1 MIEKKEILEILPR
14 EIKNQLN
21 AFNFKNIQE
30 IRIRAEKPIIVKEGS
45 NEVITNYMA
54 TLEDISSVV
63 KRMSSYSIY
72 AYDDEIKQG
81 YITIKG
87 GHRVGICGKC
97 VLDGEKVKTIK
108 YPASL
113 NIRICREVEGCSN
126 KILPY
131 VLKSSMVE
139 NTIIISPPNCGKTTL
154 LRDIAKN
161 LSNGIKKLNLRG
173 MKVCVIDERSEIA
186 SCVNGVPQLNIG
198 LRTDVLDSCPKSQGI
213 MMAIRSMSPEVI
225 VCDEIGSRED
235 IESIIKAMNSGVK
248 LITTVHGYDVED
260 IYEREVFKEA
270 IENKVFQKAI
280 VLSGR
285 KGVGTVEYIYSF
297 EEKNIIYKD

>member
-54 TLEDISSVV
+54 TLEDISSIV

-161 LSNGIKKLNLRG
+161 LSNGIKRLNLRG

>member
-1 MIEKKEILEILPR
+1 MIDKKEILEILPNG
-14 EIKNQLN
+14 IKDRLN
-21 AFNFKNIQE
+21 MFNFNNLQE
-30 IRIRAEKPIIVKEGS
+30 IRIRSGKPIIVKDGNLEI
-45 NEVITNYMA
+45 ITDYIV
-54 TLEDISSVV
+54 TLEEVGGIV

-81 YITIKG
+81 YITING

-97 VLDGEKVKTIK
+97 VTEGERVKTIK

-113 NIRICREVEGCSN
+113 NIRICREINDCSN

-131 VLKSSMVE
+131 IFKDSMVE

-154 LRDIAKN
+154 LRDIAKK
-161 LSNGIKKLNLRG
+161 LSNGIKKLDLKG
-173 MKVCVIDERSEIA
+173 MKVCIIDERSEIA
-186 SCVNGVPQLNIG
+186 SCVNGVPQLNVG

-213 MMAIRSMSPEVI
+213 MMAIRSMSPDVI
-225 VCDEIGSRED
+225 VCDEIGSTKD

-248 LITTVHGYDVED
+248 LITTVHGYDVKD
-260 IYEREVFKEA
+260 IYEREIFKGA

-280 VLSGR
+280 VLSSR

-297 EEKNIIYKD
+297 KGKNIIYGG

>member
-1 MIEKKEILEILPR
+1 MEEKEILKILPS
-14 EIKNQLN
+14 EIKKQLN
-21 AFNFKNIQE
+21 ALNFKNLQE
-30 IRIRAEKPIIVKEGS
+30 IRIRSQKPIIVKDGTCEI
-45 NEVITNYMA
+45 VTDYIA
-54 TLEDISSVV
+54 TLEEVGSIV

-81 YITIKG
+81 YITING

-97 VLDGEKVKTIK
+97 VVEGEKVKTIK

-113 NIRICREVEGCSN
+113 NIRICREVAGCSD

-131 VLKSSMVE
+131 ILKSSMVE

-154 LRDIAKN
+154 LRDIAKK
-161 LSNGIKKLNLRG
+161 LSNGISKLDLKG

-186 SCVNGVPQLNIG
+186 SCVNGVPQLNLG

-213 MMAIRSMSPEVI
+213 MMAIRSMSPDVI
-225 VCDEIGSRED
+225 VCDEIGSTED

-248 LITTVHGYDVED
+248 LITTVHGYDVKD
-260 IYEREVFKEA
+260 IYEREVFKGA

-280 VLSGR
+280 VLSSR

-297 EEKNIIYKD
+297 EEKNIIY

>member
-1 MIEKKEILEILPR
+1 MMEEKEILEILPS
-14 EIKNQLN
+14 EIKKQLN
-21 AFNFKNIQE
+21 ALNFKNLQE
-30 IRIRAEKPIIVKEGS
+30 IRIRSQKPIIVKDGACEI
-45 NEVITNYMA
+45 VTDYIA
-54 TLEDISSVV
+54 TLEEVGSIV

-72 AYDDEIKQG
+72 AYDNEIKQG
-81 YITIKG
+81 YITING

-97 VLDGEKVKTIK
+97 VVEGEKVKTIK

-113 NIRICREVEGCSN
+113 NIRICREVAGCSD

-131 VLKSSMVE
+131 ILKSSMVE

-154 LRDIAKN
+154 LRDIAKK
-161 LSNGIKKLNLRG
+161 LSNGISKLDLKG

-186 SCVNGVPQLNIG
+186 SCVNGVPQLNLG

-213 MMAIRSMSPEVI
+213 MMAIRSMSPDVI
-225 VCDEIGSRED
+225 VCDEIGSTED

-248 LITTVHGYDVED
+248 LITTVHGYDVKD
-260 IYEREVFKEA
+260 IYEREVFKGA

-280 VLSGR
+280 VLSSR

-297 EEKNIIYKD
+297 EEKNIIY

>member
-54 TLEDISSVV
+54 TLEDISSIV

-161 LSNGIKKLNLRG
+161 LSNGIKRLNLRG
-173 MKVCVIDERSEIA
+173 VKVCVIDERSEIA

>member
-1 MIEKKEILEILPR
+1 MMEEKEILEILPS
-14 EIKNQLN
+14 EIKKQLN
-21 AFNFKNIQE
+21 ALNFKNLQE
-30 IRIRAEKPIIVKEGS
+30 IRIRSQKPIIVKDGACEI
-45 NEVITNYMA
+45 VTDYIA
-54 TLEDISSVV
+54 TLEEVGSIV

-81 YITIKG
+81 YITING

-97 VLDGEKVKTIK
+97 VVEGEKVKTIK

-113 NIRICREVEGCSN
+113 NIRICREVAGCSD

-131 VLKSSMVE
+131 ILKSSMVE

-154 LRDIAKN
+154 LRDIAKK
-161 LSNGIKKLNLRG
+161 LSNGISKLDLKG

-186 SCVNGVPQLNIG
+186 SCVNGVPQLNLG

-213 MMAIRSMSPEVI
+213 MMAIRSMSPDVI
-225 VCDEIGSRED
+225 VCDEIGSTED

-248 LITTVHGYDVED
+248 LITTVHGYDVKD
-260 IYEREVFKEA
+260 IYEREVFKGA

-280 VLSGR
+280 VLSSR

-297 EEKNIIYKD
+297 EEKNIIYWG

>member
-1 MIEKKEILEILPR
+1 MEKKEILEILPK

-161 LSNGIKKLNLRG
+161 LSNGIKRLNLRG
-173 MKVCVIDERSEIA
+173 VKVCVIDERSEIA

>member
-1 MIEKKEILEILPR
+1 MEEKEILEILPS
-14 EIKNQLN
+14 EIKKQLN
-21 AFNFKNIQE
+21 ALNFKNLQE
-30 IRIRAEKPIIVKEGS
+30 IRIRSQKPIIVKDGACEI
-45 NEVITNYMA
+45 VTDYIA
-54 TLEDISSVV
+54 TLEEVGSIV

-81 YITIKG
+81 YITING

-97 VLDGEKVKTIK
+97 VVEGEKVKTIK

-113 NIRICREVEGCSN
+113 NIRICREVAGCSD

-131 VLKSSMVE
+131 ILKSSMVE

-154 LRDIAKN
+154 LRDIAKK
-161 LSNGIKKLNLRG
+161 LSNGISKLDLKG

-186 SCVNGVPQLNIG
+186 SCVNGVPQLNLG

-213 MMAIRSMSPEVI
+213 MMAIRSMSPDVI
-225 VCDEIGSRED
+225 VCDEIGSTED

-248 LITTVHGYDVED
+248 LITTVHGYDVKD
-260 IYEREVFKEA
+260 IYEREVFKGA

-280 VLSGR
+280 VLSSR

-297 EEKNIIYKD
+297 EEKNIIY

>member
-1 MIEKKEILEILPR
+1 MEEKEILEILPS
-14 EIKNQLN
+14 EIKKQLN
-21 AFNFKNIQE
+21 ALNFKNLQE
-30 IRIRAEKPIIVKEGS
+30 IRIRSQKPIIVKDGTCEI
-45 NEVITNYMA
+45 VTDYIA
-54 TLEDISSVV
+54 TLEEVGSIV

-81 YITIKG
+81 YITING

-97 VLDGEKVKTIK
+97 VVEREKVKTIK

-113 NIRICREVEGCSN
+113 NIRICREVAGCSD

-131 VLKSSMVE
+131 ILKSSMVE

-154 LRDIAKN
+154 LRDIAKK
-161 LSNGIKKLNLRG
+161 LSNGISKLDLKG

-186 SCVNGVPQLNIG
+186 SCVNGVPQLNLG

-213 MMAIRSMSPEVI
+213 MMAIRSMSPDVI
-225 VCDEIGSRED
+225 VCDEIGSTED

-248 LITTVHGYDVED
+248 LITTVHGYDVKD
-260 IYEREVFKEA
+260 IYEREVFKGA

-280 VLSGR
+280 VLSSR

-297 EEKNIIYKD
+297 EEKNIIY

>member
-1 MIEKKEILEILPR
+1 MIEEKEILEILPN
-14 EIKNQLN
+14 EIKKQLN
-21 AFNFKNIQE
+21 ALNFKNLQE
-30 IRIRAEKPIIVKEGS
+30 IRIRSQKPIIVKDGACEI
-45 NEVITNYMA
+45 VTDYIA
-54 TLEDISSVV
+54 TLEEVGSIV
-63 KRMSSYSIY
+63 KRMSNYSIY

-81 YITIKG
+81 YITING

-97 VLDGEKVKTIK
+97 VVEGEKVKTIK

-113 NIRICREVEGCSN
+113 NIRICREVEGCSD

-131 VLKSSMVE
+131 ILKSSMVE

-154 LRDIAKN
+154 LRDIAKK
-161 LSNGIKKLNLRG
+161 LSNGISKLDLRG

-186 SCVNGVPQLNIG
+186 SCVNGVPQLNLG

-213 MMAIRSMSPEVI
+213 MMAIRSMSPDVI
-225 VCDEIGSRED
+225 VCDEIGSTED

-248 LITTVHGYDVED
+248 LITTVHGYDVKD
-260 IYEREVFKEA
+260 IYEREVFKGA

-280 VLSGR
+280 VLSSR

-297 EEKNIIYKD
+297 EEKNIID

>member
-1 MIEKKEILEILPR
+1 MMEEKEILEILPS
-14 EIKNQLN
+14 EIKKKLN
-21 AFNFKNIQE
+21 ALNFKNLQE
-30 IRIRAEKPIIVKEGS
+30 IRIRSQKPIIVKDGACEI
-45 NEVITNYMA
+45 VTDYIA
-54 TLEDISSVV
+54 TLEEVGSIV

-81 YITIKG
+81 YITING

-97 VLDGEKVKTIK
+97 VVEGEKVKTIK

-113 NIRICREVEGCSN
+113 NIRICREVAGCSD

-131 VLKSSMVE
+131 ILKSSMVE

-154 LRDIAKN
+154 LRDIAKK
-161 LSNGIKKLNLRG
+161 LSNGISKLDLKG

-186 SCVNGVPQLNIG
+186 SCVNGVPQLNLG

-213 MMAIRSMSPEVI
+213 MMAIRSMSPDVI
-225 VCDEIGSRED
+225 VCDEIGSTED

-248 LITTVHGYDVED
+248 LITTVHGYDVKD
-260 IYEREVFKEA
+260 IYEREVFKGA

-280 VLSGR
+280 VLSSR

-297 EEKNIIYKD
+297 EEKNIIY

>member
-1 MIEKKEILEILPR
+1 MEEKEILEILPS
-14 EIKNQLN
+14 EIKKQLN
-21 AFNFKNIQE
+21 ALNFKNLQE
-30 IRIRAEKPIIVKEGS
+30 IRIRSQKPIIVKDGTCEI
-45 NEVITNYMA
+45 VTDYIA
-54 TLEDISSVV
+54 TLEEVGSIV

-81 YITIKG
+81 YITING

-97 VLDGEKVKTIK
+97 VVEGEKVKTIK

-113 NIRICREVEGCSN
+113 NIRICREVAGCSD

-131 VLKSSMVE
+131 ILKSSMVE

-154 LRDIAKN
+154 LRDIAKK
-161 LSNGIKKLNLRG
+161 LSNGISKLDLKG

-186 SCVNGVPQLNIG
+186 SCVNGVPQLNLG

-213 MMAIRSMSPEVI
+213 MMAIRSMSPDVI
-225 VCDEIGSRED
+225 VCDEIGSTED

-248 LITTVHGYDVED
+248 LITTVHGYDVKD
-260 IYEREVFKEA
+260 IYEREVFKGA

-280 VLSGR
+280 VLSSR

-297 EEKNIIYKD
+297 EEKNIIY

>member
-1 MIEKKEILEILPR
+1 MEKKEILEILPK

>member
-161 LSNGIKKLNLRG
+161 LSNGIKRLNLRG
-173 MKVCVIDERSEIA
+173 VKVCVIDERSEIA

>member
-54 TLEDISSVV
+54 TLEDISSIV

>member
-1 MIEKKEILEILPR
+1 MEEKEILEILPS
-14 EIKNQLN
+14 EIKKQLN
-21 AFNFKNIQE
+21 ALNFKNLQE
-30 IRIRAEKPIIVKEGS
+30 IRIRSQKPIIVKDGACEI
-45 NEVITNYMA
+45 VTDYIA
-54 TLEDISSVV
+54 TLEEVGSIV

-81 YITIKG
+81 YITING

-97 VLDGEKVKTIK
+97 VVEGEKVKTIK

-113 NIRICREVEGCSN
+113 NIRICREVAGCSD

-131 VLKSSMVE
+131 ILKSSMVE

-154 LRDIAKN
+154 LRDIAKK
-161 LSNGIKKLNLRG
+161 LSNGISKLDLKG

-186 SCVNGVPQLNIG
+186 SCVNGVPQLNLG

-213 MMAIRSMSPEVI
+213 MMAIRSMSPDVI
-225 VCDEIGSRED
+225 VCDEIGSTED

-248 LITTVHGYDVED
+248 LITTVHGYDVKD
-260 IYEREVFKEA
+260 IYEREVFKGA

-280 VLSGR
+280 VLSSR

-297 EEKNIIYKD
+297 EEKNIIYWG

>member
-1 MIEKKEILEILPR
+1 MEEKEILEILPS
-14 EIKNQLN
+14 EIKKQLN
-21 AFNFKNIQE
+21 ALNFKNLQE
-30 IRIRAEKPIIVKEGS
+30 IRIRSQKPIIVKDGACEI
-45 NEVITNYMA
+45 VTDYIA
-54 TLEDISSVV
+54 TLEEVGSIV

-81 YITIKG
+81 YITING

-97 VLDGEKVKTIK
+97 VVEGEKVKTIK

-113 NIRICREVEGCSN
+113 NIRICREVAGCSD

-131 VLKSSMVE
+131 ILKSSMVE

-154 LRDIAKN
+154 LRDIAKK
-161 LSNGIKKLNLRG
+161 LSNGISKLDLRG

-186 SCVNGVPQLNIG
+186 SCVNGVPQLNLG

-213 MMAIRSMSPEVI
+213 MMAIRSMSPDVI
-225 VCDEIGSRED
+225 VCDEIGSTED

-248 LITTVHGYDVED
+248 LITTVHGYDVKD
-260 IYEREVFKEA
+260 IYEREVFKGA

-280 VLSGR
+280 VLSSR

-297 EEKNIIYKD
+297 EEKNIIY

>member
-54 TLEDISSVV
+54 TLEDISSIV

-161 LSNGIKKLNLRG
+161 LSNGIKRLNLRG
-173 MKVCVIDERSEIA
+173 VKVCVIDERSEIA

-297 EEKNIIYKD
+297 EEKNIMYKD

>member
-45 NEVITNYMA
+45 NEVITNYVA
-54 TLEDISSVV
+54 TLEDISSIV

-161 LSNGIKKLNLRG
+161 LSNGIKRLNLRG
-173 MKVCVIDERSEIA
+173 VKVCVIDERSEIA

>member
-1 MIEKKEILEILPR
+1 MEEKEILEILPS
-14 EIKNQLN
+14 EIKKQLN
-21 AFNFKNIQE
+21 ALNFKNLQE
-30 IRIRAEKPIIVKEGS
+30 IRIRSQKPIIVKDGACEI
-45 NEVITNYMA
+45 VTDYIA
-54 TLEDISSVV
+54 TLEEVGSIV

-81 YITIKG
+81 YITING

-97 VLDGEKVKTIK
+97 VVEGEKVKTIK

-113 NIRICREVEGCSN
+113 NIRICREVVGCSD

-131 VLKSSMVE
+131 ILKSSMVE

-154 LRDIAKN
+154 LRDIAKK
-161 LSNGIKKLNLRG
+161 LSNGISKLDLKG

-186 SCVNGVPQLNIG
+186 SCVNGVPQLNLG

-213 MMAIRSMSPEVI
+213 MMAIRSMSPDVI
-225 VCDEIGSRED
+225 VCDEIGSTED

-248 LITTVHGYDVED
+248 LITTVHGYDVKD
-260 IYEREVFKEA
+260 IYEREVFKGA

-280 VLSGR
+280 VLSSR

-297 EEKNIIYKD
+297 EEKNIIYWG

>member
-1 MIEKKEILEILPR
+1 MEEKEILEILPS
-14 EIKNQLN
+14 EIKKQLN
-21 AFNFKNIQE
+21 ALNFKNLQE
-30 IRIRAEKPIIVKEGS
+30 IRIRSQKPIIVKDGACEI
-45 NEVITNYMA
+45 VTDYIA
-54 TLEDISSVV
+54 TLEEVGSIV

-72 AYDDEIKQG
+72 AYDNEIKQG
-81 YITIKG
+81 YITING

-97 VLDGEKVKTIK
+97 VVEGEKVKTIK

-113 NIRICREVEGCSN
+113 NIRICREVAGCSD

-131 VLKSSMVE
+131 ILKSSMVE

-154 LRDIAKN
+154 LRDIAKK
-161 LSNGIKKLNLRG
+161 LSNGISKLDLKG

-186 SCVNGVPQLNIG
+186 SCVNGVPQLNLG

-213 MMAIRSMSPEVI
+213 MMAIRSMSPDVI
-225 VCDEIGSRED
+225 VCDEIGSTED

-248 LITTVHGYDVED
+248 LITTVHGYDVKD
-260 IYEREVFKEA
+260 IYEREVFKGA

-280 VLSGR
+280 VLSSR

-297 EEKNIIYKD
+297 EEKNIIY

>member
-1 MIEKKEILEILPR
+1 MIEKKEILEILPK

-54 TLEDISSVV
+54 TLEDISSIV

>member
-1 MIEKKEILEILPR
+1 MIEEKEILEILPD
-14 EIKNQLN
+14 EIKRQLN
-21 AFNFKNIQE
+21 MFNFKNLQE
-30 IRIRAEKPIIVKEGS
+30 IRIRSEKPIIVKDGS
-45 NEVITNYMA
+45 EEIVTDYIA
-54 TLEDISSVV
+54 KLEDVGSIV

-81 YITIKG
+81 YITING

-97 VLDGEKVKTIK
+97 VTEGEKIKTIK

-126 KILPY
+126 KILPHI
-131 VLKSSMVE
+131 LKDSMVE

-154 LRDIAKN
+154 LRDISKK
-161 LSNGIKKLNLRG
+161 LSNGISNLDLKGR
-173 MKVCVIDERSEIA
+173 KVCVIDERSEIA
-186 SCVNGVPQLNIG
+186 SCVNGVPQLNLG

-213 MMAIRSMSPEVI
+213 MMAIRSMSPDVI
-225 VCDEIGSRED
+225 VCDEIGSTED

-248 LITTVHGYDVED
+248 LITTVHGYDVKD
-260 IYEREVFKEA
+260 IYEREVFKGA

-280 VLSGR
+280 VLSSR
-285 KGVGTVEYIYSF
+285 KGVGTVEYIYNF
-297 EEKNIIYKD
+297 EEKNIIYKG

>member
-1 MIEKKEILEILPR
+1 MMEEKEILEILPS
-14 EIKNQLN
+14 EIKKQLN
-21 AFNFKNIQE
+21 ALNFKNLQE
-30 IRIRAEKPIIVKEGS
+30 IRIRSQKPIIVKDGTCEI
-45 NEVITNYMA
+45 VTDYIA
-54 TLEDISSVV
+54 TLEEVGSIV

-81 YITIKG
+81 YITING

-97 VLDGEKVKTIK
+97 VVEGEKVKTIK

-113 NIRICREVEGCSN
+113 NIRICREVAGCSD

-131 VLKSSMVE
+131 ILKSSMVE

-154 LRDIAKN
+154 LRDIAKK
-161 LSNGIKKLNLRG
+161 LSNGISKLDLKG

-186 SCVNGVPQLNIG
+186 SCVNGVPQLNLG

-213 MMAIRSMSPEVI
+213 MMAIRSMSPDVI
-225 VCDEIGSRED
+225 VCDEIGSTED

-248 LITTVHGYDVED
+248 LITTVHGYDVKD
-260 IYEREVFKEA
+260 IYEREVFKGA

-280 VLSGR
+280 VLSSR

-297 EEKNIIYKD
+297 EEKNIIY

>member
-1 MIEKKEILEILPR
+1 MEKKEILEILPR

-54 TLEDISSVV
+54 TLEDISSIV

-161 LSNGIKKLNLRG
+161 LSNGIKRLNLRG
-173 MKVCVIDERSEIA
+173 VKVCVIDERSEIA

>member
-1 MIEKKEILEILPR
+1 MIEKKEILEILPK

-161 LSNGIKKLNLRG
+161 LSNGIKRLNLRG
-173 MKVCVIDERSEIA
+173 VKVCVIDERSEIA

-297 EEKNIIYKD
+297 EEKNIMYKD

>member
-1 MIEKKEILEILPR
+1 MIEKKEILEILPK

>member
-1 MIEKKEILEILPR
+1 MIEKKEILEILPD
-14 EIKNQLN
+14 EIKKQLN
-21 AFNFKNIQE
+21 MFNFKNLQE
-30 IRIRAEKPIIVKEGS
+30 IRIRSQKPIIVKDGAEEIIIDYIVNLEEVGS
-45 NEVITNYMA
+45 I
-54 TLEDISSVV
+54 V

-81 YITIKG
+81 YITING

-97 VLDGEKVKTIK
+97 VTEGEKIKTIK

-131 VLKSSMVE
+131 ILKDFMVE

-154 LRDIAKN
+154 LRDVSKK
-161 LSNGIKKLNLRG
+161 LSNGISNLDLEGR
-173 MKVCVIDERSEIA
+173 KVCVIDERSEIA
-186 SCVNGVPQLNIG
+186 SCVNGVPQLNLG

-213 MMAIRSMSPEVI
+213 MMAIRSMSPDVI
-225 VCDEIGSRED
+225 VCDEIGSTED

-248 LITTVHGYDVED
+248 LITTVHGYDVKD
-260 IYEREVFKEA
+260 IYEREVFKGA

-280 VLSGR
+280 VLSSR

-297 EEKNIIYKD
+297 EEKNIIYKG

>member
-1 MIEKKEILEILPR
+1 MMEEKEILEILPS
-14 EIKNQLN
+14 EIKKQLN
-21 AFNFKNIQE
+21 ALNFKNLQE
-30 IRIRAEKPIIVKEGS
+30 IRIRSQKPIIVKDGTCEI
-45 NEVITNYMA
+45 VTDYIA
-54 TLEDISSVV
+54 TLEEVGSIV

-81 YITIKG
+81 YITING

-97 VLDGEKVKTIK
+97 VVEREKVKTIK

-113 NIRICREVEGCSN
+113 NIRICREVAGCSD

-131 VLKSSMVE
+131 ILKSSMVE

-154 LRDIAKN
+154 LRDIAKK
-161 LSNGIKKLNLRG
+161 LSNGISKLDLKG

-186 SCVNGVPQLNIG
+186 SCVNGVPQLNLG

-213 MMAIRSMSPEVI
+213 MMAIRSMSPDVI
-225 VCDEIGSRED
+225 VCDEIGSTED

-248 LITTVHGYDVED
+248 LITTVHGYDVKD
-260 IYEREVFKEA
+260 IYEREVFKGA

-280 VLSGR
+280 VLSSR

-297 EEKNIIYKD
+297 EEKNIIY

>member
-1 MIEKKEILEILPR
+1 MEEKEILEILPS
-14 EIKNQLN
+14 EIKKKLN
-21 AFNFKNIQE
+21 ALNFKNLQE
-30 IRIRAEKPIIVKEGS
+30 IRIRSQKPIIVKDGACEI
-45 NEVITNYMA
+45 VTDYIA
-54 TLEDISSVV
+54 TLEEVGSIV

-81 YITIKG
+81 YITING

-97 VLDGEKVKTIK
+97 VVEGEKVKTIK

-113 NIRICREVEGCSN
+113 NIRICREVAGCSD

-131 VLKSSMVE
+131 ILKSSMVE

-154 LRDIAKN
+154 LRDIAKK
-161 LSNGIKKLNLRG
+161 LSNGISKLDLKG

-186 SCVNGVPQLNIG
+186 SCVNGVPQLNLG

-213 MMAIRSMSPEVI
+213 MMAIRSMSPDVI
-225 VCDEIGSRED
+225 VCDEIGSTED

-248 LITTVHGYDVED
+248 LITTVHGYDVKD
-260 IYEREVFKEA
+260 IYEREVFKGA

-280 VLSGR
+280 VLSSR

-297 EEKNIIYKD
+297 EEKNIIY

>member
-1 MIEKKEILEILPR
+1 MIEKKEILEILPK

-161 LSNGIKKLNLRG
+161 LSNGIKRLNLRG
-173 MKVCVIDERSEIA
+173 VKVCVIDERSEIA

>member
-1 MIEKKEILEILPR
+1 MMEEKEILEILPS
-14 EIKNQLN
+14 EIKKQLN
-21 AFNFKNIQE
+21 ALNFKNLQE
-30 IRIRAEKPIIVKEGS
+30 IRIRSQKPIIVKDGACEI
-45 NEVITNYMA
+45 VTDYIA
-54 TLEDISSVV
+54 TLEEVGSIV

-81 YITIKG
+81 YITING

-97 VLDGEKVKTIK
+97 VVEGEKVKTIK

-113 NIRICREVEGCSN
+113 NIRICREVAGCSD

-131 VLKSSMVE
+131 ILKSSMVE

-154 LRDIAKN
+154 LRDIAKK
-161 LSNGIKKLNLRG
+161 LSNGISKLDLKG

-186 SCVNGVPQLNIG
+186 SCVNGVPQLNLG

-213 MMAIRSMSPEVI
+213 MMAIRSMSPDVI
-225 VCDEIGSRED
+225 VCDEIGSTED

-248 LITTVHGYDVED
+248 LITTVHGYDVKD
-260 IYEREVFKEA
+260 IYEREVFKGA

-280 VLSGR
+280 VLSSR

-297 EEKNIIYKD
+297 EEKNIIY